1 MALNKDIDITH
12 LPIGDLRPDPANPRR
27 ISDEELE
34 SLTRAIREFGFVD
47 PVIARREN
55 KMVIGGHQ
63 RLLAARKLGL
73 KKVPVVLVDLT
84 EDQAH
89 LLNLALNRIS
99 GTWDQELLAHLL
111 ADLDAVPDVDLSLTG
126 FSDDELQKHLKSLDS
141 REKRERLETF
151 DLDEALEA
159 ATSSPASHTGD
170 VWLLGD
176 HRLMCGDSIDSGDV
190 GRFAVPRDRPGI
202 RIDETWDAIGM
213 RATGSHDVY
222 FEDVP
227 VEESDLLSRR
237 SITGGGSA
245 AKPRIEDARTGQ
257 GGAWFP
263 LLVGAANLGVAE
275 AARDY
280 AIRFARERQPTGA
293 PAPIA
298 QIPSVRERIGRMESM
313 LMNARTV
320 LLATTEDWDEHPDE
334 RASMGPAVA
343 NAKIYAV
350 NGAIEV
356 VEQAMRVVGGVALL
370 RSEPLE
376 RYLRDVRSGLANPP
390 IEARGLEAIA
400 ASVLDGSN
408 EG

>member
-1 MALNKDIDITH
+1 MFPKTEAQ
-12 LPIGDLRPDPANPRR
+12 A
-27 ISDEELE
+27 
-34 SLTRAIREFGFVD
+34 
-47 PVIARREN
+47 
-55 KMVIGGHQ
+55 
-63 RLLAARKLGL
+63 RLLATAERLAAGFAERAAEHDREGSFPFRNFEEMREAGYLAAAVPAEYGGDGHELTAVTLAQLAIARGDGSTALSVGMHHMVLGG
-73 KKVPVVLVDLT
+73 
-84 EDQAH
+84 EAAAH
-89 LLNLALNRIS
+89 AWPDALRERIFRDAVEHGALINNLATEPDLGSPRGGGRPATTITPDGDGRWRINGRKTFS
-99 GTWDQELLAHLL
+99 TLAP
-111 ADLDAVPDVDLSLTG
+111 VLSYLITYG
-126 FSDDELQKHLKSLDS
+126 AFDD
-141 REKRERLETF
+141 
-151 DLDEALEA
+151 
-159 ATSSPASHTGD
+159 G
-170 VWLLGD
+170 
-176 HRLMCGDSIDSGDV
+176 SGDV

-222 FEDVP
+222 FKDVP

-237 SITGGGSA
+237 SLTGRGEGGA
-245 AKPRIEDARTGQ
+245 GDAAAVAKPRIEDARTGQ

-298 QIPSVRERIGRMESM
+298 QIPSVRERIGRMEST

-320 LLATTEDWDEHPDE
+320 LLATTEDWDEHPAE

-356 VEQAMRVVGGVALL
+356 VEHAMRVVGGVALL

>member
-1 MALNKDIDITH
+1 MFPKTEAQ
-12 LPIGDLRPDPANPRR
+12 A
-27 ISDEELE
+27 
-34 SLTRAIREFGFVD
+34 
-47 PVIARREN
+47 
-55 KMVIGGHQ
+55 
-63 RLLAARKLGL
+63 RLLATAERLAVGFAERAAKHDREGSFPFRNFEEMREAGYLAAAVPAEYGGDGQELTAVTLAQLAIARGDGSTALSVGMHHMVLGGEASAHAWPDALRERIFRDAAEHGALINNLATEPDLGSPRGGGRPATTITPDGDGRWRINGL
-73 KKVPVVLVDLT
+73 KSFSTLAPV
-84 EDQAH
+84 
-89 LLNLALNRIS
+89 
-99 GTWDQELLAHLL
+99 
-111 ADLDAVPDVDLSLTG
+111 LSYLITYG
-126 FSDDELQKHLKSLDS
+126 AFDD
-141 REKRERLETF
+141 
-151 DLDEALEA
+151 
-159 ATSSPASHTGD
+159 G
-170 VWLLGD
+170 
-176 HRLMCGDSIDSGDV
+176 SGDV

-237 SITGGGSA
+237 SITGGGAA

-263 LLVGAANLGVAE
+263 LLVAAASLGVAQ

-293 PAPIA
+293 PAPIS
-298 QIPSVRERIGRMESM
+298 QIPSVRERIGRMEST

-334 RASMGPAVA
+334 RAAMGPAVA
-343 NAKIYAV
+343 NAKIYTLDS
-350 NGAIEV
+350 AIEI

-390 IEARGLEAIA
+390 IEARGLETIA
-400 ASVLDGSN
+400 ASVLDAPN